1 MSEQTLRDDL
11 VERLRRRE
19 PSFTGGSLRNPDG
32 PEAADR
38 IERLELGL
46 KEMGSVAAR
55 LWSELEDGRPTTAQH
70 SATSEAGGA

>member
-38 IERLELGL
+38 IERLERALGKIEDMRPVTCEMTLAHMMADIATAAL
-46 KEMGSVAAR
+46 KGQEG
-55 LWSELEDGRPTTAQH
+55 
-70 SATSEAGGA
+70 